1 MAFDAYIFDL
11 DGTLLNTLPD
21 LVNLTNMVLR
31 EWDMP
36 ERTTEEINS
45 FVGGGAR
52 VLLQKAVSPGTPD
65 ETIDTILARWKDLYP
80 EYGHQ
85 FTQPYDG
92 MPDVLAELKSQGAK
106 LGVLSNKFDAAVVS
120 VIGEHFPGVF
130 DSARGEC
137 PEIPRKPDPTGL
149 RWMMARFGV
158 EPEQVAYVG
167 DSGGDMTVAQAAGAF
182 PIGVTW
188 GYRSADELRERG
200 ARVLINSPRE
210 LLNI

>member
-21 LVNLTNMVLR
+21 LVNLTNKVLR
-31 EWDMP
+31 ERDMP

-45 FVGGGAR
+45 FVGSGAR
-52 VLLQKAVSPGTPD
+52 VLLQKAAPPDTPD
-65 ETIDTILARWKDLYP
+65 EAIDSILARWKELYP
-80 EYGHQ
+80 KYGHQ
-85 FTQPYDG
+85 FTLPYDG
-92 MPDVLAELKSQGAK
+92 IPGTLAELKARGAK
-106 LGVLSNKFDAAVVS
+106 LGVLSNKFDAAVAS

-137 PEIPRKPDPTGL
+137 PEIPRKPDPAGL
-149 RWMMARFGV
+149 RWMMARFEV
-158 EPEQVAYVG
+158 APEQVAYVG
-167 DSGGDMTVAQAAGAF
+167 DSGGDMTVARSAGAY
-182 PIGVTW
+182 PVGVAW

-210 LLNI
+210 LLDI